1 MGACICIVLLKTFI
15 TGKASLRN
23 IKYSLESGFSR
34 LDVILCT
41 VADLSSV
48 LLKYE
53 RRASY
58 CSSKRSTHTSR
69 LSHLVCAALSN
80 LWGLQWTNA

>member
-23 IKYSLESGFSR
+23 ILESGFSR
-34 LDVILCT
+34 LNVILCT

-48 LLKYE
+48 LLKYK
-53 RRASY
+53 RRVSY